1 MLIHVQIHPSICRP
15 HTVITTTMEDVW
27 KGVILASLCLMAYY
41 NSLHWD
47 LVHDDIFAIKDNQDV
62 RPATPIGNLLVNDF
76 WGKPM
81 SDPTSHKS
89 YRPVTV
95 LSFRLNYMVHG
106 LNPFGY
112 HLVNIALHTLCVFLI
127 WALCARMVFVGIKS
141 KTDLSFVTAMVF
153 AVHPVHTEAVSC
165 IYICL

>member
-1 MLIHVQIHPSICRP
+1 
-15 HTVITTTMEDVW
+15 MEDIW
-27 KGVILASLCLMAYY
+27 KGVILASLCFMAYY
-41 NSLHWD
+41 NSLYWD

-89 YRPVTV
+89 YRPITV

-112 HLVNIALHTLCVFLI
+112 HIVNVALHTLCVFLI
-127 WALCARMVFVGIKS
+127 WALSARMIFVGIKS
-141 KTDLSFVTAMVF
+141 KTNLSFETAMIF
-153 AVHPVHTEAVSC
+153 AVHPVHTEAVSS
-165 IYICL
+165 INAS